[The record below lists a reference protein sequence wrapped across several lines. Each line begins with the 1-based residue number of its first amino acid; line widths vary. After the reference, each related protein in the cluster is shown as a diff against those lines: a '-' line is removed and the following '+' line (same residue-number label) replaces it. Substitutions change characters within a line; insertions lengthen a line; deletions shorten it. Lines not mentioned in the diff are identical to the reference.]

1 MKELGGVE
9 GEELRTFWVKVR
21 LATRVVVAEKVILE
35 RVVADVES
43 ELKDSTE
50 EDVGSEA
57 IEGPAEEE
65 ETVFIVSTNIK
76 RKRSK

>member
-1 MKELGGVE
+1 M
-9 GEELRTFWVKVR
+9 
-21 LATRVVVAEKVILE
+21 
-35 RVVADVES
+35 S
-43 ELKDSTE
+43 KDSTSTE